1 MKTIRFI
8 TFLFFVAFLP
18 ACDKNTD
25 ENDASNENVVI
36 DYSKIKSRVTF
47 DAITGDETRE
57 FYSFDA
63 EGKQTG
69 YKKYVNNNRVREYT
83 NYRYGNRS
91 LTYDWYG
98 STYSYEVAYVF
109 CNDDYDTLKYVSKTI
124 TDAMTGEV
132 KSSTAYEYD
141 AMGRPIWYEDSSD
154 SNKKRYPAFI
164 SYFSGTCLTAFY
176 RCHLE
181 NFNLYYDGLTLTIE
195 PPSNKY
201 EVNSSEWS
209 DCVDSMTY
217 RVAQFGGSMLVAS
230 YKSFFGQRPKT
241 VIRFYDETFTKIV
254 SVENN
259 VYPEYNIQNKF
270 GSKGNPIRYTYIRKP
285 EGYSWLDRLYS
296 FYCTYD
302 VDGRP
307 IRCEYRTEHRLTRR
321 RNYAYNG
328 KELIYDEEI
337 YRLDNGEQISESKV
351 HVEFW

>member
-18 ACDKNTD
+18 ACDKNAD
-25 ENDASNENVVI
+25 ENDTSNENVVI

-83 NYRYGNRS
+83 NYRYGDRS

-109 CNDDYDTLKYVSKTI
+109 YNDDYDTLKYVSKTI

-141 AMGRPIWYEDSSD
+141 AMGRPIWYEYLSGSY
-154 SNKKRYPAFI
+154 KKRYPAFI
-164 SYFSGTCLTAFY
+164 SYFSGTYYFSYFY
-176 RCHLE
+176 KWNLE
-181 NFNLYYDGLTLTIE
+181 NFNLYYEGLTLTIE

-201 EVNSSEWS
+201 EVDSREWS
-209 DCVDSMTY
+209 DCVDSML
-217 RVAQFGGSMLVAS
+217 VVGGFWEHRN
-230 YKSFFGQRPKT
+230 FFKRKPKT

-254 SVENN
+254 SVEDNAFSD
-259 VYPEYNIQNKF
+259 YNIQNKF
-270 GSKGNPIRYTYIRKP
+270 DSKGNPIRYTYIRKP
-285 EGYSWLDRLYS
+285 EGYFWIRPFYS

-321 RNYAYNG
+321 RNYAYNE
-328 KELIYDEEI
+328 KELRYDEEI